1 MVPLIP
7 LRPPNSTVKLV
18 LPMTRLERAMERFS
32 ASLDTLEQALA
43 ARQREGKALAEAQR
57 EIQGLKRDRER
68 LQDEVE
74 RMKGEAE
81 ALESLTEE
89 VSQRLDGAIR
99 EVRSILDV
107 RPRSE
112 AVTANPQASAAE

>member
-1 MVPLIP
+1 
-7 LRPPNSTVKLV
+7 
-18 LPMTRLERAMERFS
+18 MERFS